1 MCSCNSRA
9 QSLYR
14 IRILCGSETIIG
26 LECCYHGNI
35 YSNFP
40 QASFEEVT
48 SVCYSALHS
57 FPPHPHSARQERL
70 PCSNSPP
77 AGRVGQER
85 AHLQRFLLPVNQCVN
100 IRHLF
105 LAGRRHH
112 DPAARGENN
121 IFGSV
126 PPIRALPD
134 HTLNLYSSPKEI
146 WHLAALHTKQVGPA
160 GPLQEGLHL
169 GCTQYVNGKG
179 GRAEQGH
186 QQGVLSTPLGSIN
199 VVQPEKS
206 FIFYPFDITYS
217 RLFSPC
223 YTTEKNSLI
232 EL

>member
-1 MCSCNSRA
+1 MLTFNGFC
-9 QSLYR
+9 
-14 IRILCGSETIIG
+14 
-26 LECCYHGNI
+26 
-35 YSNFP
+35 
-40 QASFEEVT
+40 
-48 SVCYSALHS
+48 
-57 FPPHPHSARQERL
+57 
-70 PCSNSPP
+70 
-77 AGRVGQER
+77 
-85 AHLQRFLLPVNQCVN
+85 LPVNQYVN

-146 WHLAALHTKQVGPA
+146 WHLTALHTKQVGPA

-169 GCTQYVNGKG
+169 GCAQYVNGKG
-179 GRAEQGH
+179 GRAEQSH
-186 QQGVLSTPLGSIN
+186 QQGVLYTPLGSIN

-206 FIFYPFDITYS
+206 FVFYPFDITYS